1 MGRRPC
7 QPAYPGKVER
17 ESGCGSQQGATKRD
31 TRRPSA
37 QEGFMLSDSKSK
49 RLRKNSSSVSCGP
62 PSPVPEGLFSCPVCG
77 EWRGVTAAK
86 EIFSPDHFFEDE
98 DPERALRISCICDGI
113 PCPRCKTNRIYRPI
127 SHQWDEHVASDITL
141 ILWGKHHA
149 KRVRTK
155 SGSPQESA
163 RNEGE
168 KTSPKE
174 HQGRD
179 SHAFVR

>member
-1 MGRRPC
+1 MLPYSQHQEMGRRPC

-98 DPERALRISCICDGI
+98 DPERAVRISCICDGI

-127 SHQWDEHVASDITL
+127 SNQWDEHGGFGHNPYFMGQAPCKACQDKIR
-141 ILWGKHHA
+141 K
-149 KRVRTK
+149 
-155 SGSPQESA
+155 PA
-163 RNEGE
+163 RECE
-168 KTSPKE
+168 E
-174 HQGRD
+174 
-179 SHAFVR
+179 